1 MLLVFFFCFF
11 YTKLIIKYFLIFEGK
26 HRGFAFI
33 EFQSREDAEAAIDNM
48 VFKISIYN
56 N

>member
-1 MLLVFFFCFF
+1 MTYNNFLTV
-11 YTKLIIKYFLIFEGK
+11 LIGK

-48 VFKISIYN
+48 VKIEKKKKFFKLKSIL
-56 N
+56 